1 MYYWYDTLIMLLE
14 AIGFIAGIG
23 ITVAIGYLIGCYVYD
38 KFYDDE
44 DDDD

>member
-1 MYYWYDTLIMLLE
+1 MLENLVMLLE
-14 AIGFIAGIG
+14 VIGFVAGIVL
-23 ITVAIGYLIGCYVYD
+23 TLCIGYLIGCYVYD